1 MGFEKT
7 ASWKKLK
14 QREQEEKDKKPAGE
28 GGQLVEITDYDVE
41 IQSIGI
47 VEIFHYTFN
56 YIGILTGKQA
66 YFFSNY
72 QLNYKKRLSDKIS
85 IVYRGSWC
93 KFLLNA

>member
-7 ASWKKLK
+7 SSWKKLK

-56 YIGILTGKQA
+56 YIGILTGKQVVG
-66 YFFSNY
+66 
-72 QLNYKKRLSDKIS
+72 IS
-85 IVYRGSWC
+85 FQII
-93 KFLLNA
+93 N